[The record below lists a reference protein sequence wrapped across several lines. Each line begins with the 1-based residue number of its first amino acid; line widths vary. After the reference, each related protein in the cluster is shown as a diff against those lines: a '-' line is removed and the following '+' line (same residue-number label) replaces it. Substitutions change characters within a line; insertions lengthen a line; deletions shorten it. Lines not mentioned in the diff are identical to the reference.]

1 MKKITKLLLVIALFF
16 CINVNADNLT
26 INNAN
31 MEEGEVYKAYQMTSY
46 AGDGDYLT
54 SDWIDFYLNGYGAN
68 VLTIEKNTNMFI
80 NFNENFDVNDIENLE
95 EFAKQAK
102 SYVESI
108 TPAWIQKFGYDRY
121 NATTNSIT
129 MDLNPGFYLIISPRG
144 NKPAIVYVKGDK
156 EINEKNVFISKMEM
170 YALKNGEQVKTI
182 SAEYGK
188 YVDFVVKADLNSGLN
203 NVSLKLSGE
212 IKVNPE
218 SISIEGV
225 DSKYYTVNY
234 DSNKEELTIE
244 FTKEYLDSIEENASL
259 EIKFNGSLLNEYSK
273 TQYLSLDYTIN
284 QASKN
289 DHVVVQTWSSK
300 IHTYYNEDGS
310 KGSILGATYTLSRDK
325 EGKDLVK
332 FVELYDGYEYRL
344 ATEDDENTTTLLSG
358 HTAIYVIRGL
368 SDGTYYLHQQT
379 VPFGFAKRTDA
390 MALKVDL
397 VDNGDGTLT
406 YGTNEEFGVEV
417 QKINSVMPFT
427 GGAGTKAL
435 ISIGLVLFIT
445 SLSLII
451 TKLRNNDN
459 N

>member
-31 MEEGEVYKAYQMTSY
+31 MEEGEEYKVYQMMDY
-46 AGDGDYLT
+46 AGYGNFLT
-54 SDWIDFYLNGYGAN
+54 DDWVDFYLNGYGAN
-68 VLTIEKNTNMFI
+68 VLTVEKHTKMFI
-80 NFNENFDVNDIENLE
+80 NFNENFDINDIENLE
-95 EFAKQAK
+95 EFAKEAK

-108 TPAWIQKFGYDRY
+108 TPAWILEFGYDRY

-129 MDLNPGFYLIISPRG
+129 MNLNPGFYLIISPRG
-144 NKPAIVYVKGDK
+144 NKPAIVYIKGDK
-156 EINEKNVFISKMEM
+156 EINEKNVFISKMEI

-203 NVSLKLSGE
+203 NVSLKLSGA

-218 SISIEGV
+218 SISIKGV

-244 FTKEYLDSIEENASL
+244 FTEEYLDSIEENASL
-259 EIKFNGSLLNEYSK
+259 EIKFNGSLLNEYSL
-273 TQYLSLDYTIN
+273 TQPLFLDYTIN
-284 QASKN
+284 QASK
-289 DHVVVQTWSSK
+289 DDRVIVQTWTSK
-300 IHTYYNEDGS
+300 IHTYYIEDGA
-310 KGSILGATYTLSRDK
+310 KGTVRGATYTLSRDK

-332 FVELYDGYEYRL
+332 FVDTYNDGYEYRL
-344 ATEDDENTTTLLSG
+344 ATEDDKNTTTLLSG
-358 HTAIYVIRGL
+358 DTVYVVKGL

-379 VPFGFAKRTDA
+379 VPFGFAKRTDV

-406 YGTNEEFGVEV
+406 YRTDEEFGVEV

-427 GGAGTKAL
+427 GGVGTKAL